1 MSFINSWFDPPKA
14 KEAAFAMIDKG
25 ADVMYAER
33 FGVSDAAKEK
43 GKLAI
48 GNVINTQDKY
58 PDTVVASALWNMEP
72 SIDRA
77 LKLVKEGK
85 FKAEDYGPYSMMK
98 HKGSELAPLGT
109 FEKKVPAEIVTK
121 VKARE
126 KAILDGSYTVKVDDS
141 QPKSTAK

>member
-1 MSFINSWFDPPKA
+1 
-14 KEAAFAMIDKG
+14 MIDKG

-72 SIDRA
+72 TIDLA
-77 LKLVKEGK
+77 IKSVKAGK
-85 FKAEDYGPYSMMK
+85 FEAKEYGEYSMMK

-109 FEKKVPAEIVTK
+109 FEKKVPAEIVAK
-121 VKARE
+121 VKAKE
-126 KAILDGSYTVKVDDS
+126 KDMLAGKFSVKVDDS
-141 QPKSTAK
+141 APKPTAK